1 MNKYQIKI
9 FEIKIFLNDIK
20 KFDNLSFDI
29 LYMNTIKKLR
39 IDIQNVHIV

>member
-29 LYMNTIKKLR
+29 LFMNQIEKLR
-39 IDIQNVHIV
+39 IDIQIVHIV